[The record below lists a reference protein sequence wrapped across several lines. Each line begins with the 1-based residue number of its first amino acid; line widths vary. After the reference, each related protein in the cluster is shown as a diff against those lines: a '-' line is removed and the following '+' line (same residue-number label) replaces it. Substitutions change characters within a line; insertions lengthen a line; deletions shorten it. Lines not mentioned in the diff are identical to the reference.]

1 MENFASKPE
10 AVMTAIG
17 FILFLFG
24 LGGIGS
30 IKHEAKFAF
39 CTMAGILMMVIGF
52 TVFLWEKMP

>member
-1 MENFASKPE
+1 
-10 AVMTAIG
+10 MTAIG

-52 TVFLWEKMP
+52 AVFLWEKMP